1 MAEAINQRIEGTDIY
16 VFSRGDEES
25 YTFFRPFELDEAKQL
40 ADATNRLIA
49 DYDVKG
55 LNGRGLEVD
64 EGRTEIFNISTL
76 RGILANRTLMQQT
89 DGQSWFPTIGE
100 GVKLQ
105 RAGLYRDGIL
115 IDHGLALYSEENPDA
130 EIAASLVA
138 DAQRLSL
145 ALPALV
151 SFNSLDL
158 EQGGTRYGITPKL
171 VSKKGVISGKEAE
184 RVLGESFRWVG
195 NSGVLGLG
203 RYGGGWGASWG
214 GVLGSFGTGCRVG
227 RFIAV
232 GDAQKLQE
240 EALGSFSPIKRSLDN
255 LLSSVQ

>member
-115 IDHGLALYSEENPDA
+115 IDHGLALYSEENPDSEVAQALA
-130 EIAASLVA
+130 EDARRLGIEVMPVFAS
-138 DAQRLSL
+138 
-145 ALPALV
+145 
-151 SFNSLDL
+151 FKSLDL
-158 EQGGTRYGITPKL
+158 GQGGKRYGVIPQMVSADGLDSGEEAKKL
-171 VSKKGVISGKEAE
+171 AE
-184 RVLGESFRWVG
+184 ENRYILG
-195 NSGVLGLG
+195 NSGVRRLDRGSD
-203 RYGGGWGASWG
+203 GW
-214 GVLGSFGTGCRVG
+214 
-227 RFIAV
+227 
-232 GDAQKLQE
+232 DADWDG
-240 EALGSFSPIKRSLDN
+240 LGSFSTWNSRWPKTTPT
-255 LLSSVQ
+255 